1 MINSRSIH
9 QDVRRPPQSHIETR
23 ETTALRDTIVSPSSP
38 LDLALDQTISY
49 LAECV
54 DSYMPPSLI
63 RDFYLWGLNPANPQR
78 DLWLQVIGT
87 KQIVQFALQCMGDD
101 YTPAQIAELFRYA
114 APMNAYLT
122 FEVISDNVA
131 FGLTDRLP
139 NDDTYFLR
147 AHLMHIFNQ
156 RLAQALSGEAVHGQ
170 RALAD
175 EQPIANRISAFNQ
188 SLSPIVHARLA
199 EAYRREHPKASMD
212 ELEYALH
219 PMLVANF
226 QSCVDV
232 HHMSSSLYVGKL
244 VQRGLY
250 QRYRTADR
258 VLHDHEMEMS
268 GVMSAST
275 YAILIIPVIGYYLE
289 GVASIMGI
297 RDRLPELMRDG
308 LMFRALYQAAQ
319 LTRLLNDM
327 GTQVIRQQ
335 PEQRERL
342 IAELR
347 MKARGVRT
355 NNIHAFLRETTSEY
369 GALLTRITK
378 DVKHGEF
385 NMMLYNLRHANSLD
399 DALLMFGE
407 RLNMFSAVYERGYGK
422 MWNYLH
428 QLSERIGDDRLSKLI
443 ATSVI
448 FHEKMYLHEY
458 TKAQGEFAVGG

>member
-1 MINSRSIH
+1 VIESRPI
-9 QDVRRPPQSHIETR
+9 RRDARRSSRPEIETL
-23 ETTALRDTIVSPSSP
+23 ETSVVHHAIPEHTSP
-38 LDLALDQTISY
+38 LDIALDQSISY

-101 YTPAQIAELFRYA
+101 YSPAEIAELFRYA

-147 AHLMHIFNQ
+147 AHLMHTFNQ
-156 RLAQALSGEAVHGQ
+156 QLSKALAGEPIHGQ
-170 RALAD
+170 RALAN

-188 SLSPIVHARLA
+188 SLSPIVHAKLA
-199 EAYRREHPKASMD
+199 EAYRREHPQASMD
-212 ELEYALH
+212 ELEYALY
-219 PMLVANF
+219 PMLIANF

-232 HHMSSSLYVGKL
+232 HAMSSSLHVGKL

-258 VLHDHEMEMS
+258 VLHDHEMELS
-268 GVMSAST
+268 RVMSAST
-275 YAILIIPVIGYYLE
+275 YSILIIPVIAYYLE
-289 GVASIMGI
+289 GVAGIMGI
-297 RDRLPELMRDG
+297 RDRVPELLRDG
-308 LMFRALYQAAQ
+308 LLFRALYEAAR

-347 MKARGVRT
+347 MKARGART
-355 NNIHAFLRETTSEY
+355 SNIHAFLRETTSEY

-385 NMMLYNLRHANSLD
+385 NMMLYNLRHAGSLD
-399 DALLMFGE
+399 AALLMFGE
-407 RLNMFSAVYERGYGK
+407 RLHSFSAIYERGYAR
-422 MWNYLH
+422 MWSYLQ

-448 FHEKMYLHEY
+448 FHEKMYMHEY
-458 TKAQGEFAVGG
+458 HKAQGEFAVGG